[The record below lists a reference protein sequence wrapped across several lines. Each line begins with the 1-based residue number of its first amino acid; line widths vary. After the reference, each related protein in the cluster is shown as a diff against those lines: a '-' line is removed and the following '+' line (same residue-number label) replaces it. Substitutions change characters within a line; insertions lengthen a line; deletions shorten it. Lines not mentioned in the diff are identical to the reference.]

1 MFLTFKYMSDFQ
13 PPTSENAAV
22 NEASQTT
29 NQQPVP
35 PLLSALKS
43 HQPKSTTV
51 HSSTSSPPTGSSS
64 TIATLPSSI
73 VPSLSDKSS
82 VSSTTTPVP
91 LRLIATPTTPPNSRK
106 FPISHTTTPRPPVTP
121 ARHIAPIPSQYSFLS
136 TPTHHVHPYDPCAR
150 FVPPPKPDFRA
161 PGRRVSEMKCFEY
174 IWQMKMRNDKAG
186 QENECFEMRSRGMA
200 HYVVGGHFTFT
211 GDYPNMG
218 AIGWKE
224 VIGTWKFMCGCT
236 LISSRF
242 VLTAAHCSK
251 ASSRDTTIEDVIPKI
266 VRLGDKNI
274 QDTDDN
280 RFDAEIIEI
289 INHPKYTAP
298 KQYFDIAVM
307 KLGEVIEFNMNIQP
321 ACLWTKDSITRYG
334 DQAQVTG
341 WGVIE
346 SGSLKT
352 SPELQAATVDI
363 IDFHQCNKLLKNSC
377 NRNWCGLQPD
387 QLCAG
392 KMGGGVDACQGDSG
406 GPLQVKIPLPIL
418 NQGTMHYV
426 VGVTS
431 FGVGC
436 ALPGL
441 PGVYTK
447 VAKFVD
453 WIESVVW
460 PGVNATAPV
469 YIPEEELT
477 TPMSPIASKAP
488 TTAVPPTTP
497 SPPMTPTPP
506 TTMKSPTKLKP
517 STITKMPA
525 TPKPPTKL
533 EPSVTV
539 APTTTISPI
548 ITFRD

>member
-1 MFLTFKYMSDFQ
+1 MLS
-13 PPTSENAAV
+13 
-22 NEASQTT
+22 
-29 NQQPVP
+29 
-35 PLLSALKS
+35 LLLNRF
-43 HQPKSTTV
+43 
-51 HSSTSSPPTGSSS
+51 
-64 TIATLPSSI
+64 
-73 VPSLSDKSS
+73 S
-82 VSSTTTPVP
+82 VSSTTTSVP
-91 LRLIATPTTPPNSRK
+91 PLPIATPTASPTSRK
-106 FPISHTTTPRPPVTP
+106 FPISHTTTPRPNVTP
-121 ARHIAPIPSQYSFLS
+121 ARHIAPIPHQYTFLS
-136 TPTHHVHPYDPCAR
+136 GPVVPVPACTP
-150 FVPPPKPDFRA
+150 FVPPPKPDFSA

-174 IWQMKMRNDKAG
+174 IWQMKMRSDKAG
-186 QENECFEMRSRGMA
+186 QENECFEIRSRGMA
-200 HYVVGGHFTFT
+200 PYVVGGHFTFE

-218 AIGWKE
+218 AIGWKA
-224 VIGTWKFMCGCT
+224 VIGTWKFLCGCT

-251 ASSRDTTIEDVIPKI
+251 ASSRDTTIADVIPKI

-274 QDTDDN
+274 QDTVDD
-280 RFDAEIIEI
+280 RFDAAIIEI

-307 KLGEVIEFNMNIQP
+307 KLGEEIVFNMNIQP

-346 SGSLKT
+346 SGTLKT

-363 IDFHQCNKLLKNSC
+363 IDFHKCNKLLARSC

-431 FGVGC
+431 FGIGC

-447 VAKFVD
+447 VAKFID

-460 PGVNATAPV
+460 PEVNATHV
-469 YIPEEELT
+469 DNTKGELT
-477 TPMSPIASKAP
+477 N
-488 TTAVPPTTP
+488 
-497 SPPMTPTPP
+497 
-506 TTMKSPTKLKP
+506 
-517 STITKMPA
+517 
-525 TPKPPTKL
+525 
-533 EPSVTV
+533 
-539 APTTTISPI
+539 
-548 ITFRD
+548 RCHQYR

>member
-1 MFLTFKYMSDFQ
+1 MDVRLFVILVFSFIVSSFGQTTSTLKSSKL
-13 PPTSENAAV
+13 PTGENVAV
-22 NEASQTT
+22 NEASQNA
-29 NQQPVP
+29 NQQPIP
-35 PLLSALKS
+35 PLLSALKLDKPQLQS
-43 HQPKSTTV
+43 SKLTGSPSTVTTSPIL
-51 HSSTSSPPTGSSS
+51 SSLSDRSSVSSATTSSPP
-64 TIATLPSSI
+64 
-73 VPSLSDKSS
+73 
-82 VSSTTTPVP
+82 
-91 LRLIATPTTPPNSRK
+91 RLIATPTTPPNSQK
-106 FPISHTTTPRPPVTP
+106 FPISHTTTPSPPVTP
-121 ARHIAPIPSQYSFLS
+121 ARHIAPIPNQYSFLS
-136 TPTHHVHPYDPCAR
+136 APAHRVHPYDPCAPY
-150 FVPPPKPDFRA
+150 VPPPKPDFRA

-174 IWQMKMRNDKAG
+174 IWQLKMRSDKAG
-186 QENECFEMRSRGMA
+186 QENECYEMRSRGMSY
-200 HYVVGGHFTFT
+200 YVVGGHYTFT

-274 QDTDDN
+274 QDTVDD
-280 RFDAEIIEI
+280 RYDATIIEI

-346 SGSLKT
+346 SGTLRT

-363 IDFHQCNKLLKNSC
+363 IDFHQCNKLLKRSC

-447 VAKFVD
+447 VAKFAD

-460 PGVNATAPV
+460 PEVNAT
-469 YIPEEELT
+469 ISFNDLKDGLT
-477 TPMSPIASKAP
+477 TPMSPVTPKSSTEI
-488 TTAVPPTTP
+488 PPTTP
-497 SPPMTPTPP
+497 
-506 TTMKSPTKLKP
+506 
-517 STITKMPA
+517 I
-525 TPKPPTKL
+525 PPTKPVPL
-533 EPSVTV
+533 ATV
-539 APTTTISPI
+539 PTTTTISPI
-548 ITFRD
+548 IRFRD